1 MYLVRSCWLDS
12 ITHQEWSAEV
22 RTGSRVSRAESYKIE
37 SSSGSSECMVEVA
50 AAAAGEMV
58 EMLVDMVAEMVV
70 LEVMLLVVERD
81 AR

>member
-1 MYLVRSCWLDS
+1 
-12 ITHQEWSAEV
+12 
-22 RTGSRVSRAESYKIE
+22 
-37 SSSGSSECMVEVA
+37 MVEVA

-70 LEVMLLVVERD
+70 LVVVLLVVERD